1 MPVIKVKTIDGEE
14 KSIDSGVGVVLME
27 PLRDAGLI
35 DATCGGAASCGTC
48 HVYFEDTNLAGEQTE
63 DEGYMLESLADFVE
77 IREGSRLSCQMK
89 VDAKHDNCA
98 IEIAPE
104 A

>member
-1 MPVIKVKTIDGEE
+1 MAQLKVKTLGGDK
-14 KSIDSGVGVVLME
+14 KSIDAKDGTIMME
-27 PLRDAGLI
+27 ALRDAGLI

-48 HVYFEDTNLAGEQTE
+48 HVYFADSSLAGEHTE

-77 IREGSRLSCQMK
+77 VKDGSRLCCQVK
-89 VDAKHDNCA
+89 VTEDLDGAELD
-98 IEIAPE
+98 IAPE

>member
-1 MPVIKVKTIDGEE
+1 MAILKVKTLDGKTRDIEAV
-14 KSIDSGVGVVLME
+14 DGALLME
-27 PLRDAGLI
+27 ALNAAMLV

-48 HVYFEDTNLAGEQTE
+48 HVYFEDASLAGEQTE
-63 DEGYMLESLADFVE
+63 DEGYMLESLGDFVE
-77 IREGSRLSCQMK
+77 IRDGSRLSCQMK
-89 VDAKHDNCA
+89 IEGKHDGCA

>member
-1 MPVIKVKTIDGEE
+1 MAKFTVKTIDGEE
-14 KSIDSGVGVVLME
+14 KSIEAADGSILME
-27 PLRDAGLI
+27 ALRDAMLV

-48 HVYFEDTNLAGEQTE
+48 HVYFEDPALAGEHTE

-77 IREGSRLSCQMK
+77 IRDGSRLCCQMTVK
-89 VDAKHDNCA
+89 TEHDGAK

>member
-1 MPVIKVKTIDGEE
+1 MATLKVKTLNGETKDIEAADG
-14 KSIDSGVGVVLME
+14 SILME
-27 PLRDAGLI
+27 ALNAAMLV

-48 HVYFEDTNLAGEQTE
+48 HVYFADASMAGEQTE
-63 DEGYMLESLADFVE
+63 DEGYMLESLGDFVE
-77 IREGSRLSCQMK
+77 IRDGSRLSCQMK
-89 VDAKHDNCA
+89 IEAKHDGCA

>member
-1 MPVIKVKTIDGEE
+1 MPTLLVTQPDGEPLNLNAE
-14 KSIDSGVGVVLME
+14 TGDNIME

-48 HVYFEDTNLAGEQTE
+48 HVYFAKPELAGERTE
-63 DEGYMLESLADFVE
+63 DEGYMLESLADFVDVQD
-77 IREGSRLSCQMK
+77 GSRLACQVVMT
-89 VDAKHDNCA
+89 DILDGAI